1 MRKGRIMPAAAFRR
15 ASDLPQV
22 IPVFPLD
29 GALLLPGGDLPLQIF
44 EPRYLNMIDDVMAGD
59 RMIGMVQTRA
69 GGDRTRPNLA
79 SVGCAGRITSFSE
92 TSDGRYLI
100 TLTGICRFQIREEL
114 SVATPYRQVRA
125 EFDPYSED
133 LSVDAAEIPA
143 FDRRRFAGAL
153 KRYLN
158 RRELDIDWETAE
170 TAPLESLVTSLAMGL
185 PFEPA
190 EKQALLEAAD
200 LKTRTA
206 AAVTLM
212 DVAIAEAGIAAGG
225 APGGSSIN

>member
-1 MRKGRIMPAAAFRR
+1 MRKGRLMPAAAFRR

-59 RMIGMVQTRA
+59 RMIGMVQTRS

-79 SVGCAGRITSFSE
+79 SVGCCGRVTSFSE

-100 TLTGICRFQIREEL
+100 TLTGVCRFLVREEL

-125 EFDPYSED
+125 AFDAFADD
-133 LSVDAAEIPA
+133 LAEGAEIAA

-170 TAPLESLVTSLAMGL
+170 SAPLESLITSLSMGL

-190 EKQALLEAAD
+190 EKQALLEAPTMAD
-200 LKTRTA
+200 RCDALTA
-206 AAVTLM
+206 LLEI
-212 DVAIAEAGIAAGG
+212 DSLEGDDDE
-225 APGGSSIN
+225 PHSIQ